1 MPQPAKA
8 DLLGRHT
15 QSDTCTATLDAA
27 AELNLSRPRAPVSA
41 TLSVDASGIVSA
53 SNREAAHLL
62 GHDPVGVPWA
72 DLKSRWATDNAA
84 DSSASRDALFCIEC
98 DRCANG
104 AHMVVLFERER
115 VVDTPL
121 SPTSESASVLA
132 HQLRTPLSAAT
143 LYVSHMAGATDL
155 SPQHQRW
162 LSRTLEQ
169 LSAAERMVGNL
180 AMFSRDSAF
189 ATETLRLADL
199 VEGLEAGCETH
210 LRRAGIRCSYRVADD
225 AMPLLGNRVAL
236 VSALSN
242 IVTNACQH
250 APTSTLTVTAG
261 IGINGRGT
269 VVIRDTGPG
278 FPSDLDLAASQS
290 ADELSLN
297 GLGLTVARRVVEQH
311 GGALVASNHP
321 DGGAQVCVELPLARC
336 AADSVEVSI

>member
-8 DLLGRHT
+8 DVSGHQT
-15 QSDTCTATLDAA
+15 ESDTCTATLGAA
-27 AELNLSRPRAPVSA
+27 AEPSPSAAGVPVSA
-41 TLSVDASGIVSA
+41 ILSVDASGIVSA
-53 SNREAAHLL
+53 SNRQAASLL

-72 DLKSRWATDNAA
+72 DLKTRWASA
-84 DSSASRDALFCIEC
+84 DGVGTTVASDALRYVEC

-104 AHMVVLFERER
+104 AHMVVLVEHDRA
-115 VVDTPL
+115 TCAPL
-121 SPTSESASVLA
+121 RATSESASVLA

-143 LYVSHMAGATDL
+143 LYVSHIVGAADL
-155 SPQHQRW
+155 NPQHQRW

-199 VEGLEAGCETH
+199 VEGLEAGCEAH
-210 LRRAGIRCSYRVADD
+210 LRRADIRCRYRVTDE

-250 APTSTLTVTAG
+250 APGSHLTVTAG
-261 IGINGRGT
+261 LGVNGRGT

-278 FPSDLDLAASQS
+278 FPADLDLAASQPT
-290 ADELSLN
+290 DELSLS
-297 GLGLTVARRVVEQH
+297 GLGLIVARRVVEQH
-311 GGALVASNHP
+311 GGTLVASNHP